1 MASVTAEPPSRPD
14 GDDVPVTPWSVGELA
29 GDVVVV
35 SADLSCAELD
45 ELFRADET
53 LPVVV
58 VRDSSRRTG
67 LVMRSRFE
75 LLMSGPL
82 GYGRA
87 LWARRPVGAVADWT
101 PLVLSAE
108 TPVTDA
114 SHRVRTRSWQNRY
127 DDLLVS
133 WPGGRVGRVSA
144 ARLFD
149 ALARRLVEQ
158 ATQDALTGLA
168 NRRHFLDELAAACAG
183 NGDGAV
189 AVAFV
194 DLDRM
199 KQVNDTLGHGVGDQ
213 LLVSISRR
221 LLAATAPGDVVAR
234 LGGDEFAVLRR
245 ADAEA
250 GGIAAPAFGER
261 LRAAVAT
268 PDPALPDAAHSTAS
282 VGVAVA
288 TGPIEPGAL
297 LRDADA
303 VMYEAKRAG
312 RNAVRAVGSGSPP
325 PGRRVGG
332 SDPLGR
338 ALEDQELELFYQ
350 PIVDLTTERVVGV
363 EALVRWRHPRRGLLA
378 PAQFPVET
386 PGDLSRIDQWVL
398 RTACADL
405 AFWTNVLGERA
416 PDRVN
421 VNVTAE
427 ALRDGGLEAAVLRAT
442 GQVGLS
448 PDRLHLELP
457 ETADL
462 SLLNDA
468 VGNLNTLRRHGVGVI
483 LDDMGAG
490 SSTLRHL
497 SVLPV
502 SGLKID
508 KSFVAGMLENPND
521 HAVIKLLT
529 GLGTNLGLPVIAEG
543 VEEPE
548 QLDELL
554 VLGVGYAQGYLL
566 GHPRPAIE
574 LTRRFDPAG
583 TVVAAPVEVPS
594 RPDGPV
600 FTPRLRPIR
609 RGVRRSF

>member
-268 PDPALPDAAHSTAS
+268 
-282 VGVAVA
+282 
-288 TGPIEPGAL
+288 
-297 LRDADA
+297 
-303 VMYEAKRAG
+303 
-312 RNAVRAVGSGSPP
+312 
-325 PGRRVGG
+325 
-332 SDPLGR
+332 
-338 ALEDQELELFYQ
+338 
-350 PIVDLTTERVVGV
+350 
-363 EALVRWRHPRRGLLA
+363 
-378 PAQFPVET
+378 
-386 PGDLSRIDQWVL
+386 
-398 RTACADL
+398 
-405 AFWTNVLGERA
+405 
-416 PDRVN
+416 
-421 VNVTAE
+421 
-427 ALRDGGLEAAVLRAT
+427 
-442 GQVGLS
+442 
-448 PDRLHLELP
+448 
-457 ETADL
+457 
-462 SLLNDA
+462 
-468 VGNLNTLRRHGVGVI
+468 
-483 LDDMGAG
+483 
-490 SSTLRHL
+490 
-497 SVLPV
+497 
-502 SGLKID
+502 
-508 KSFVAGMLENPND
+508 
-521 HAVIKLLT
+521 
-529 GLGTNLGLPVIAEG
+529 
-543 VEEPE
+543 
-548 QLDELL
+548 
-554 VLGVGYAQGYLL
+554 
-566 GHPRPAIE
+566 
-574 LTRRFDPAG
+574 
-583 TVVAAPVEVPS
+583 
-594 RPDGPV
+594 
-600 FTPRLRPIR
+600 
-609 RGVRRSF
+609 

>member
-1 MASVTAEPPSRPD
+1 M
-14 GDDVPVTPWSVGELA
+14 GELSR
-29 GDVVVV
+29 DVVVV
-35 SADLSCAELD
+35 SADQSCAELD
-45 ELFRADET
+45 QLFRSQDT

-58 VRDSSRRTG
+58 VRDASRRTG
-67 LVMRSRFE
+67 LVMRSTFE
-75 LLMSGPL
+75 LVMSGPF
-82 GYGRA
+82 GYGRS
-87 LWARRPVGAVADWT
+87 LWGRRPVGSMADWT
-101 PLVLSAE
+101 PLVLPAE

-114 SHRVRTRSWQNRY
+114 SHRVRTRGWHNRY

-133 WPGGRVGRVSA
+133 WPGGRIGRVSA
-144 ARLFD
+144 ASLFD

-168 NRRHFLDELAAACAG
+168 NRRHFLDELGAACAG
-183 NGDGAV
+183 NVDGSV
-189 AVAFV
+189 AVVFV

-199 KQVNDTLGHGVGDQ
+199 KQVNDSLGHGVGDQ
-213 LLVSISRR
+213 LLVSVSRR
-221 LLAATAPGDVVAR
+221 LVAATEPDDVVAR

-245 ADAEA
+245 VAVGA
-250 GGIAAPAFGER
+250 GGIDAPAFGER

-268 PDPALPDAAHSTAS
+268 PDPSLPEAAHSTAS

-297 LRDADA
+297 LHDADA

-312 RNAVRAVGSGSPP
+312 RNAVRAVGSGAPP
-325 PGRRVGG
+325 PGRHAD
-332 SDPLGR
+332 SSAPLQR
-338 ALEDQELELFYQ
+338 ALEGQQLELHYQ
-350 PIVDLTTERVVGV
+350 PIVELPSGRAVGV
-363 EALVRWRHPRRGLLA
+363 EALVRWRHPRHGLLN
-378 PAQFPVET
+378 PEKFPVRSAD
-386 PGDLSRIDQWVL
+386 DLSLIDQWVL

-405 AFWTNVLGERA
+405 AFWTNVLGKHA
-416 PDRVN
+416 PERVN
-421 VNVTAE
+421 VNVTA
-427 ALRDGGLEAAVLRAT
+427 ALLRDGGLEAAVLRAT

-448 PDRLHLELP
+448 PDRLHVELP
-457 ETADL
+457 ESADL
-462 SLLNDA
+462 SLLTDA

-521 HAVIKLLT
+521 HAVVKLLT

-543 VEEPE
+543 VESRE

-566 GHPRPAIE
+566 GRPGPAIE
-574 LTRRFDPAG
+574 LTRSLDPAATG
-583 TVVAAPVEVPS
+583 GPAAPPAELPV
-594 RPDGPV
+594 RGDGRSV
-600 FTPRLRPIR
+600 TPRLRSARVSR
-609 RGVRRSF
+609 RLG